1 MNAKEVDEIMSSEYE
16 SFIQVAKSPRH
27 KLSAL
32 SSASKVAKFLGME
45 GGDTSTRSQALALLK
60 SRATELK
67 SANLI
72 KLVEAVSA
80 DPFAKLKTLIQELVE
95 RLLQEAADEASHK
108 GWCDKEQGKARQA
121 RKFKSEE
128 VQRLNDNLAQ
138 AESKR
143 DKLTEDIATLTTEI
157 SELNSDLGK
166 NSKERDDEK
175 TENTATI
182 SEAEE
187 GKEAVDEAIQVLE
200 RFYKTAAKAEK
211 VSAAFLVKEQNIR
224 LGGAKPKV
232 GSDEP
237 DAGFDSE
244 YKGSQGAST
253 GILGMLAVI
262 QSDFVRTI
270 ETTGAEEKD
279 SAAQFLEFMTAT
291 KVSMGKKTAGKDNRE
306 TELEETKSQIL
317 EDNDS
322 LRDQQE
328 LLDKSIQ
335 ELEELHPQCSPAGA
349 EMSYE
354 ERVAKRE
361 AEIESLKNA
370 LCVLGQEGPVQ
381 TEAGC

>member
-1 MNAKEVDEIMSSEYE
+1 
-16 SFIQVAKSPRH
+16 
-27 KLSAL
+27 
-32 SSASKVAKFLGME
+32 
-45 GGDTSTRSQALALLK
+45 
-60 SRATELK
+60 
-67 SANLI
+67 
-72 KLVEAVSA
+72 
-80 DPFAKLKTLIQELVE
+80 
-95 RLLQEAADEASHK
+95 LLQEAADEASHK

-253 GILGMLAVI
+253 VILGMLAVI

-291 KVSMGKKTAGKDNRE
+291 KVSMGKKTAGKYNR
-306 TELEETKSQIL
+306 
-317 EDNDS
+317 
-322 LRDQQE
+322 
-328 LLDKSIQ
+328 
-335 ELEELHPQCSPAGA
+335 
-349 EMSYE
+349 
-354 ERVAKRE
+354 
-361 AEIESLKNA
+361 
-370 LCVLGQEGPVQ
+370 
-381 TEAGC
+381 